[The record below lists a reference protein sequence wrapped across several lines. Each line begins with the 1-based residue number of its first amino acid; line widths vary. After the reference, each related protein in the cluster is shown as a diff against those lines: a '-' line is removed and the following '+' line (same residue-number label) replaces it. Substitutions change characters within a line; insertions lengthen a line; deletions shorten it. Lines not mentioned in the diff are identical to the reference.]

1 MPFEDVLVV
10 LDGSGETVA
19 GLERAVALGRP
30 IGGTVHLLVVP
41 PAGAGRREGTSHVA
55 ASQVISEALEAVE
68 PDGVDLRSLVLT
80 RGPAEPALRAYVR
93 EQDVDVVVTGRSDR
107 DRTVR
112 TIHVDEDLPVMA
124 V

>member
-1 MPFEDVLVV
+1 MPFEEVLVV

-19 GLERAVALGRP
+19 ALERAVELGRP
-30 IGGTVHLLVVP
+30 VGGTVHVLVVP
-41 PAGAGRREGTSHVA
+41 PPGRDSREGTTHVA
-55 ASQVISEALEAVE
+55 ASRIIGEALEAVD
-68 PDGVDLRSLVLT
+68 PTGVDLRSLVLT
-80 RGPAEPALRAYVR
+80 RGPAASAVRAYAD
-93 EQDVDVVVTGRSDR
+93 EHDLDVVVTGGPHG